1 MRGGHSNPMRSG
13 MNPSMSHAMR
23 GGMHS
28 PMMAGGMGAYGGMNM
43 GMQRGCNCGGMQ
55 MGGML
60 SQVDGDC
67 SKDCVV
73 REYTV

>member
-13 MNPSMSHAMR
+13 MNPSMSHGMR
-23 GGMHS
+23 GGLHS
-28 PMMAGGMGAYGGMNM
+28 PMMAGGMGAYGGMGTGM
-43 GMQRGCNCGGMQ
+43 GMQSGCGC
-55 MGGML
+55 GGML

-67 SKDCVV
+67 SEDCVV